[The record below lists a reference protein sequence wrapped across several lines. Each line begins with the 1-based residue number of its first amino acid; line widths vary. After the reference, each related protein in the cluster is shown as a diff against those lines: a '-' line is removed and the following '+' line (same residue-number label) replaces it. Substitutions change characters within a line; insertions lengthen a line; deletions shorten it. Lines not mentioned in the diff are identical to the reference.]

1 MAEAGGVVCFGEL
14 MLRLSTPDRE
24 VLLQTPRLDARFGG
38 AEANT
43 AVSLARFG
51 HRARMVTVLP
61 DNRIGRVA
69 CNELRRHGVDV
80 GGLRFTNGRM
90 GLYFLTPGAVLRP
103 SEVIYDRA
111 DSAFAEAAPDL
122 IDWDHELDG
131 AAWLHLS
138 GVTPAVG
145 ARASEAAVR
154 AARAARR
161 LGVKVSFD
169 GNYRAKLWAVWEG
182 DGPAV
187 IRSLLECADLAFID
201 DRDVALVLGERFDAL
216 PRDERRRAAA
226 DAAFNA
232 FPQLARIASTVRVQS
247 GVDDQQISAS
257 LFTRENE
264 RRTQVYSLSGVVD
277 RIGGGDAFAAG
288 VLHGLLRGLDDQAS
302 LDFALASAALKHSVP
317 GDFNL
322 IEEADVQAL
331 LSGGGLDVR
340 R

>member
-1 MAEAGGVVCFGEL
+1 MGADEVMRLGPVIAVVVIRDPGHAEPLARALAAGGIKAVEITLRSRAALEAIRRAVDAVPEAVV
-14 MLRLSTPDRE
+14 
-24 VLLQTPRLDARFGG
+24 G
-38 AEANT
+38 A
-43 AVSLARFG
+43 G
-51 HRARMVTVLP
+51 TVL
-61 DNRIGRVA
+61 
-69 CNELRRHGVDV
+69 
-80 GGLRFTNGRM
+80 
-90 GLYFLTPGAVLRP
+90 
-103 SEVIYDRA
+103 S
-111 DSAFAEAAPDL
+111 
-122 IDWDHELDG
+122 
-131 AAWLHLS
+131 
-138 GVTPAVG
+138 
-145 ARASEAAVR
+145 
-154 AARAARR
+154 
-161 LGVKVSFD
+161 
-169 GNYRAKLWAVWEG
+169 
-182 DGPAV
+182 
-187 IRSLLECADLAFID
+187 
-201 DRDVALVLGERFDAL
+201 
-216 PRDERRRAAA
+216 PRDPGAA